1 MGTSDRCWAYVRFG
15 PKADVRRSAHE
26 VCFVPVA
33 DSVTWN
39 TISVQFECAVRHFWK
54 LDGPS
59 PILLRAYS
67 RRQHE
72 ERL

>member
-33 DSVTWN
+33 RLGDLEYN
-39 TISVQFECAVRHFWK
+39 LGAV
-54 LDGPS
+54 
-59 PILLRAYS
+59 
-67 RRQHE
+67 
-72 ERL
+72 